1 MSDTSS
7 YYTCSS
13 IAQIQAAN
21 FVEPVQKAF
30 GSNPDFQ
37 LVQINLQ
44 DNLVKSWL
52 VGFAI
57 GAPFLAAFLSI
68 FQWAGDRFVP
78 WLMAFLYVAQFSFV

>member
-1 MSDTSS
+1 MSNTTPYRIRSH
-7 YYTCSS
+7 

-30 GSNPDFQ
+30 SSNPDFQ

-52 VGFAI
+52 VSLFTSGIKKQVPEALWSTYMISNQNMECVFR
-57 GAPFLAAFLSI
+57 LSRCI
-68 FQWAGDRFVP
+68 V
-78 WLMAFLYVAQFSFV
+78 LC